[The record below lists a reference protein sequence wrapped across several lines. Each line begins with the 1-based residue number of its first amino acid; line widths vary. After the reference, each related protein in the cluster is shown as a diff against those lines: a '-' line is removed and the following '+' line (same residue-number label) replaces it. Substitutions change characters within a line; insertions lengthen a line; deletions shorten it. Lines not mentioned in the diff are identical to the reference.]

1 MQELTKVLFS
11 GNWRSFKVFKRT
23 GEVKL
28 QTAKSFVEYKFVSDS
43 ELTVKTINGNNVQ
56 LIAQTDKW
64 TVYFKDKRH
73 YLSIGTSKLLYE
85 VVTINHTVM
94 VLGDPVSG
102 EKIFFAK
109 EDSWQD
115 RLQSNQAPVL

>member
-11 GNWRSFKVFKRT
+11 GNWRSFKVFKRN

-43 ELTVKTINGNNVQ
+43 ELTVKTFQGNNVQ
-56 LIAQTDKW
+56 LVAQTDKW
-64 TVYFKDKRH
+64 TVFFKDKRH
-73 YLSIGTSKLLYE
+73 YLSLGSPKLLYE

-109 EDSWQD
+109 EDCWQD
-115 RLQSNQAPVL
+115 RLQSNHSTLL